1 MNRCLTFSLAISM
14 TLNTLA
20 IPLRAANRPR
30 AGKTE
35 KNTAL
40 WTNED
45 LAKLRPLGLISVV
58 GQPSTAED
66 VTKPAL
72 PLPYVNTQDPEWYA
86 EQAAK
91 LHAQLESNETELQH
105 YRQAIEDAR
114 SLKNMTGGINLDEGD
129 FGITPEAGIEILQH
143 RVSETQSE
151 LDALEDLAR
160 RNDIPPGA
168 LRAQ

>member
-1 MNRCLTFSLAISM
+1 MNRHLTFSLAISM
-14 TLNTLA
+14 TLSTLA
-20 IPLRAANRPR
+20 IPLRAANKSR

-40 WTNED
+40 WTNEN
-45 LAKLRPLGLISVV
+45 LEKLRHPGLISVV
-58 GQPSTAED
+58 GQSSTAD
-66 VTKPAL
+66 GATASAL

-91 LHAQLESNETELQH
+91 LQAQLENNQAELQH
-105 YRQAIEDAR
+105 YCQAIEDAK
-114 SLKNMTGGINLDEGD
+114 SLKTMTSGMNLDEGD
-129 FGITPEAGIEILQH
+129 VGITPEAGIEILQL
-143 RVSETQSE
+143 RVSETKSE

-168 LRAQ
+168 LRDQ